1 MEGRVG
7 GGSGSCSRIESEDV
21 IERYVTGRLG
31 PEEAEAFERHFFD
44 CDRCWEEVWRATAV
58 LSALEEMEADTGGG
72 EPRAEEAEGTIPS
85 AAAVP
90 GREEFRTTDEERES
104 THDESRFADGDDRT
118 TPGRWRGRK
127 VLLPLAAAAGL
138 VLAAIG
144 LWQVLPDGAAPGAD
158 VYRAPEGALDVSA
171 YTSGE
176 LLIATWGALEEAERY
191 RARLYTADGAVLF
204 DRTTVDTTL
213 DVAPEELSAGP
224 GNARLYWRIDA
235 LDPLGRVVARSGLRP
250 VSPPAR

>member
-1 MEGRVG
+1 MDG
-7 GGSGSCSRIESEDV
+7 GVREEAGSCPGVDEEDV
-21 IERYVTGRLG
+21 VERYVTGRLDR
-31 PEEAEAFERHFFD
+31 EEAEAFERHFFD
-44 CDRCWEEVWRATAV
+44 CDRCWQEVWQAVGLRSAFEGAEIEAAGPETAT
-58 LSALEEMEADTGGG
+58 
-72 EPRAEEAEGTIPS
+72 TIDS
-85 AAAVP
+85 TAAPA
-90 GREEFRTTDEERES
+90 REEEDRS
-104 THDESRFADGDDRT
+104 THEESRVGDRDDRS
-118 TPGRWRGRK
+118 TPGRWQGQK

-144 LWQVLPDGAAPGAD
+144 LWQVLPDGAAPEAG

-176 LLIATWGALEEAERY
+176 LLVAAWGALEEAERY

-213 DVAPEELSAGP
+213 DVAAGELSAGT
-224 GNARLYWRIDA
+224 GNARLYWSIDA

-250 VSPPAR
+250 VSPPAW